1 MIILLPLFIA
11 GGTQGARLG
20 GNVLAVA
27 ASSPFANSAQNGA
40 VLFLRAACVVR
51 ETIPLV
57 DLLPEPAAIRNVWEN
72 KLALVESEG
81 VGAIVATER

>member
-1 MIILLPLFIA
+1 MVIILLPLFIA

-27 ASSPFANSAQNGA
+27 ASSPFANSAQNGV

-51 ETIPLV
+51 WTIP
-57 DLLPEPAAIRNVWEN
+57 
-72 KLALVESEG
+72 
-81 VGAIVATER
+81 